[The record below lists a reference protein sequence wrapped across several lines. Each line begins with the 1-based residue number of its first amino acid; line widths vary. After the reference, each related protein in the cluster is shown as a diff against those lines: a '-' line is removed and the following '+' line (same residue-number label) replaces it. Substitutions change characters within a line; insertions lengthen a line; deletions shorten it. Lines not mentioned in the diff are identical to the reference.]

1 MCRKIWGKVVVVM
14 LALLIIMPVCAMTGC
29 SGSKEPDNKTSVDY
43 TVVENA
49 DLPEELRKL
58 IESKKDKVMRLTY
71 TTKDYTYV
79 VAGYGTRETSG
90 YSIKVNNVYTGDNAL
105 YIDIN
110 LIGPAAGEAVN
121 EVETYPV
128 IVLKMERRE
137 ESVVFKM

>member
-1 MCRKIWGKVVVVM
+1 MCGKLWGKIMMFV
-14 LALLIIMPVCAMTGC
+14 LALLIIMPA
-29 SGSKEPDNKTSVDY
+29 
-43 TVVENA
+43 
-49 DLPEELRKL
+49 
-58 IESKKDKVMRLTY
+58 
-71 TTKDYTYV
+71 YV

-90 YSIKVNNVYTGDNAL
+90 YSIKVNDVYTGDNAL
-105 YIDIN
+105 YIDLN

>member
-1 MCRKIWGKVVVVM
+1 MCGKLWGKIMTFV
-14 LALLIIMPVCAMTGC
+14 LALLIIMPACAMTGC

-49 DLPEELRKL
+49 DLPEELKKL
-58 IESKKDKVMRLTY
+58 IESKKDKVMRL
-71 TTKDYTYV
+71 TYV

-90 YSIKVNNVYTGDNAL
+90 YSIKVNDVYTGDNAL
-105 YIDIN
+105 YIDLN

-121 EVETYPV
+121 EVDTYPV